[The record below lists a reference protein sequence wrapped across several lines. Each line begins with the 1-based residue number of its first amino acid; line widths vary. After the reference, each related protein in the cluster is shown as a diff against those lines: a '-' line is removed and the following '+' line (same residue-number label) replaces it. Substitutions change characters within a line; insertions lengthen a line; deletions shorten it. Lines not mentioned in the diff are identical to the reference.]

1 MNNKTKNQLA
11 NELANLLNTTTLKNL
26 IIKHKKDSK
35 AISQLNHINT
45 MLTKLKIKQYL
56 GNGNSQYMSTYG
68 MSSNNSMKTQF
79 IQGIGGQK
87 KFDNFKLLH
96 HKIQGL
102 KKLPK
107 SNNNSFVIEM
117 EKLSKSNTVQQME
130 KLYFNTFQGNKNGPV
145 KFRRTNQSIQEQ

>member
-26 IIKHKKDSK
+26 ISKHKKDSK
-35 AISQLNHINT
+35 DMKSAISQLNHINT
-45 MLTKLKIKQYL
+45 MLTKLKIPQYL

-87 KFDNFKLLH
+87 KFDNFR
-96 HKIQGL
+96 IY
-102 KKLPK
+102 LPK
-107 SNNNSFVIEM
+107 QGGGWVWRDIFKEAPFIT
-117 EKLSKSNTVQQME
+117 LS
-130 KLYFNTFQGNKNGPV
+130 
-145 KFRRTNQSIQEQ
+145 